1 MARRKAT
8 PRKASSR
15 AARLALGAG
24 LIVPVMLGTAAQAVV
39 LGPVHVR
46 SHLGQPLVA
55 EVDLLDVDQ
64 DSLKAGLAPAAVHR
78 KHGYQIPSELGNVNV
93 KVQRKSDGRRVLRLT
108 SERPVREPVVELL
121 LEAEDRTGGLVR
133 YVPLLLDLP
142 TGEPKA
148 ASVGAPDPLPDRPVV
163 TATSPM
169 PVTGPPPR
177 ARRVR
182 TVHGAPATDT
192 VVAGAGASEPRTGKR
207 NRRKPAPV
215 LAATAPPALPVP
227 AANPGTGVTAM
238 SATPFGGSAALAAQ
252 QTMPPVTEVKPDA
265 AIAGNVAGA
274 SPSPGEGAHQTD
286 GGAVDVAVVT
296 PATTGGTP
304 ANVVPEAGATAVAW
318 TQSLEPSS
326 DTPPVQGAQVAPP
339 PATSSAKPSQAVA
352 GGGLMQYLLAGS
364 GLVLIAGLGAL
375 AWDRRG
381 RRGTHSFGALES
393 DDGLQPTDFVPEE
406 RPERAA
412 PALRSTVGGRRGG
425 KWSVMRNTS
434 VFRTSALDMDD
445 EVDPVAEAD
454 VYIAYG
460 RLDQAQAIL
469 DDALRAHPDRA
480 ALYVKLLSVHLERRD
495 APAFESVARALAHV
509 TGSQGPEWAE
519 AVAMGQQIDPENSLY
534 TVLYR
539 PRQAGDAEHS
549 TAPGMVAADSCP
561 ATWQEANHASAESKE
576 AARSLREQIS
586 RGSIDFSVSTGASAL
601 ASVTGAGTRAA
612 SRPAA
617 APEPPLPKADPASS
631 AHASGNRVIDFELVD
646 IEGAKARVPTP
657 TTGAAVVGQTTQSE
671 QDRRREARCPPLPAT
686 DGFDHS
692 QFDTLP
698 DCLEKVGQLARSG
711 DRARALA
718 AAHDAAIL
726 IAQLRSEVLRI
737 VAAAEVHAA

>member
-15 AARLALGAG
+15 AARAALGAG
-24 LIVPVMLGTAAQAVV
+24 LIVPVMLGTAVQAVV

-64 DSLKAGLAPAAVHR
+64 DSLKAGLASAAVHR
-78 KHGYQIPSELGNVNV
+78 NHGYQIPSELGNVNV

-133 YVPLLLDLP
+133 YVPLLLDPP

-148 ASVGAPDPLPDRPVV
+148 TSVGASDPLSDRPVA
-163 TATSPM
+163 TATPLM
-169 PVTGPPPR
+169 PGAEPPLR
-177 ARRVR
+177 AGRGKAVR
-182 TVHGAPATDT
+182 GTPSADAAM
-192 VVAGAGASEPRTGKR
+192 VVGAGAAVPQTGKR
-207 NRRKPAPV
+207 SRRKPTPAP
-215 LAATAPPALPVP
+215 AATTASLPLP
-227 AANPGTGVTAM
+227 TANPGTGVTEM
-238 SATPFGGSAALAAQ
+238 SAAPVGGVAEPAAPRAS
-252 QTMPPVTEVKPDA
+252 PPVTEVKPDA
-265 AIAGNVAGA
+265 AVAGNVPGV
-274 SPSPGEGAHQTD
+274 SPSPGEGAHQTG
-286 GGAVDVAVVT
+286 GGAVDAAVA
-296 PATTGGTP
+296 AAAITGGAP
-304 ANVVPEAGATAVAW
+304 ADVVPEPGATATAP
-318 TQSLEPSS
+318 TQSPELSTGTPSMQRA
-326 DTPPVQGAQVAPP
+326 PVAPP
-339 PATSSAKPSQAVA
+339 PKPSQAVA
-352 GGGLMQYLLAGS
+352 GGELTQYFLAGS
-364 GLVLIAGLGAL
+364 GFVLIAGLGAL
-375 AWDRRG
+375 AWHRR
-381 RRGTHSFGALES
+381 RRRDAHSLDALES
-393 DDGLQPTDFVPEE
+393 DGRLQPTDFVPGEH
-406 RPERAA
+406 PERAE
-412 PALRSTVGGRRGG
+412 PALRSMTGGRRGG

-460 RLDQAQAIL
+460 RLDQAQVIL

-480 ALYVKLLSVHLERRD
+480 ALYVKLLSIHLERRD
-495 APAFESVARALAHV
+495 APAFENVARALAHV
-509 TGSQGPEWAE
+509 TGSQGSEWTE

-539 PRQAGDAEHS
+539 PRQAGEAGHS
-549 TAPGMVAADSCP
+549 AAPGMVAADSFP
-561 ATWQEANHASAESKE
+561 ATWQEANHTSAQSQE

-601 ASVTGAGTRAA
+601 ASVTGAGTLAA

-617 APEPPLPKADPASS
+617 APESPLPKAGS
-631 AHASGNRVIDFELVD
+631 AVSARAPGDGVIDFELVD
-646 IEGAKARVPTP
+646 IEGAKARVSTP
-657 TTGAAVVGQTTQSE
+657 AAGVGAVGGTTQPE
-671 QDRRREARCPPLPAT
+671 QDSRHEARCPPLPMT
-686 DGFDHS
+686 DGFDSS

-698 DCLEKVGQLARSG
+698 GSLEKVGQLARSG

-726 IAQLRSEVLRI
+726 IAQLRREVLRI
-737 VAAAEVHAA
+737 VTATEVRAA